1 LEKQRFGF
9 ELSLNYNPS
18 KIWKI
23 NSSFN
28 LFNTKTTGDFMYT
41 NSQNKVIIQNLD
53 NEAFSWFTLS
63 ISFNIALQSGV
74 AGERYVFWTEQNS
87 AG

>member
-1 LEKQRFGF
+1 
-9 ELSLNYNPS
+9 
-18 KIWKI
+18 
-23 NSSFN
+23 
-28 LFNTKTTGDFMYT
+28 MYT

-53 NEAFSWFTLS
+53 NEAFSFYPYQF
-63 ISFNIALQSGV
+63 SFNIALQSGV